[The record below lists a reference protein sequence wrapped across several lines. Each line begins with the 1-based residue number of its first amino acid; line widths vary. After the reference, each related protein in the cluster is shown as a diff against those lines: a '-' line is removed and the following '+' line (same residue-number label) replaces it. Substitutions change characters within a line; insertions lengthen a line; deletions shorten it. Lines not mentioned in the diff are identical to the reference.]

1 MDIETMTQVTSNE
14 RVIYIT
20 VNVNV
25 LNDVDTIYCND
36 DVVSN
41 ISKEEKRTLF
51 YQKRIENIKKMLL
64 MSL

>member
-1 MDIETMTQVTSNE
+1 MTQVTSNE

>member
-1 MDIETMTQVTSNE
+1 MDIETMTHE

-20 VNVNV
+20 IDVNVNV
-25 LNDVDTIYCND
+25 SNDVDSND

-51 YQKRIENIKKMLL
+51 YQQRIENIKKMLL
-64 MSL
+64 LS